1 MSVYAQ
7 ILDPTNVEKIGDL
20 GSGLNEIAIY
30 WKEGVYKE
38 FFHYINTTESG
49 DIFGSGILDRFPN
62 LTVCFE
68 DVGLSPQHF

>member
-30 WKEGVYKE
+30 
-38 FFHYINTTESG
+38 
-49 DIFGSGILDRFPN
+49 
-62 LTVCFE
+62 
-68 DVGLSPQHF
+68 